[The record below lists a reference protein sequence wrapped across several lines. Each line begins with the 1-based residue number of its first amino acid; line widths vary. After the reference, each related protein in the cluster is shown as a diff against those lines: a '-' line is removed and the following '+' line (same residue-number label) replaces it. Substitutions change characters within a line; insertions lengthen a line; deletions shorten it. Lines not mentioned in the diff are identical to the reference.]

1 MNSVIFRTAP
11 VFWLAL
17 MLQFSVFVMI
27 RGHNEPGGGFVGGLI
42 ASTGLS
48 LFTLAY
54 GPATVRKAIKIDP
67 RYVAMAG
74 LGTAVTAGMI
84 GTIWGHAFMK
94 GMWTEVFGIAL
105 GTPVLF
111 DLGVYLVVIG
121 AVMTLILAM
130 EEEG

>member
-1 MNSVIFRTAP
+1 MNSVILRTATRIL
-11 VFWLAL
+11 VSL
-17 MLQFSVFVMI
+17 MLLFSIFVMI

-42 ASTGLS
+42 ASTGLA

-54 GPATVRKAIKIDP
+54 GPAAVRRAMYIDP
-67 RYVAMAG
+67 RFIAMVG
-74 LGTAVTAGMI
+74 LGTAVIAGLI
-84 GTIWGHAFMK
+84 GLIWGHAFMK
-94 GMWTEVFGIAL
+94 GMWAEVAGIPL

-130 EEEG
+130 EEED

>member
-1 MNSVIFRTAP
+1 MNSVILRTATRIL
-11 VFWLAL
+11 VSL
-17 MLQFSVFVMI
+17 MLLFSIFVMI

-42 ASTGLS
+42 ASTGLA
-48 LFTLAY
+48 LFALAY
-54 GPATVRKAIKIDP
+54 GPAAVRRAMHIDP
-67 RYVAMAG
+67 RFIAMVG
-74 LGTAVTAGMI
+74 LGTAVIAGLI
-84 GTIWGHAFMK
+84 GLIWGHAFMK
-94 GMWTEVFGIAL
+94 GMWTEVAGVAV

>member
-1 MNSVIFRTAP
+1 MNSVILRTATRIL
-11 VFWLAL
+11 VSL
-17 MLQFSVFVMI
+17 MLLFSIFVMI

-42 ASTGLS
+42 ASIGLA

-54 GPATVRKAIKIDP
+54 GPATVRRAMRIDP
-67 RYVAMAG
+67 RFIAMVG
-74 LGTAVTAGMI
+74 LGTAVIAGLI
-84 GTIWGHAFMK
+84 GLIWGHAFMK
-94 GMWTEVFGIAL
+94 GMWAEVAGIPV

-130 EEEG
+130 EEED

>member
-1 MNSVIFRTAP
+1 MNSVIFRTATRIL
-11 VFWLAL
+11 VSL
-17 MLQFSVFVMI
+17 MLLFSVFVMI

>member
-1 MNSVIFRTAP
+1 MNSVILRTATKLL
-11 VFWLAL
+11 VSL
-17 MLQFSVFVMI
+17 MLLFSIFVMI

-42 ASTGLS
+42 ASTGLA
-48 LFTLAY
+48 LFAVSH
-54 GPATVRKAIKIDP
+54 GPMSVRRALVIDP
-67 RYVAMAG
+67 RYISMLGLATALTAG
-74 LGTAVTAGMI
+74 LI
-84 GTIWGHAFMK
+84 GSVRGGGFMK
-94 GMWTEVFGIAL
+94 GMWTEVAGVAV

>member
-1 MNSVIFRTAP
+1 MNSVILRTATKLL
-11 VFWLAL
+11 VSL
-17 MLQFSVFVMI
+17 MLLFSIFVMI

-42 ASTGLS
+42 ASTGLA
-48 LFTLAY
+48 LFAVSH
-54 GPATVRKAIKIDP
+54 GPMSVRRALVIDP
-67 RYVAMAG
+67 RYVSMLGLAMA
-74 LGTAVTAGMI
+74 LTAGLI
-84 GTIWGHAFMK
+84 GSVRGGAFMK
-94 GMWTEVFGIAL
+94 GMWTEVAGVAV

>member
-1 MNSVIFRTAP
+1 MNSIILRTATR
-11 VFWLAL
+11 VLVSL
-17 MLQFSVFVMI
+17 MLLFSVFVMM

-42 ASTGLS
+42 ASTGLA
-48 LFTLAY
+48 LFTVAY
-54 GPATVRKAIKIDP
+54 GPSTVRQAIRIDP
-67 RYVAMAG
+67 RYIAMVG
-74 LGTAVTAGMI
+74 LGTALVAGLI
-84 GTIWGHAFMK
+84 GSIWGQAFLK
-94 GMWTEVFGIAL
+94 GIWIEVAGVAL